1 MYCKTALH
9 SCCLILKITYMPLL
23 HRESGYNFYFKKG
36 EASLLGKKP
45 HVHVYG
51 QGLKIQ
57 YYLNENLDVKKRQPL
72 NFPER
77 EESKIYQIVK
87 KKIKILF
94 KKMRRIQKS
103 RQITMFF
110 D

>member
-1 MYCKTALH
+1 MSKKY
-9 SCCLILKITYMPLL
+9 YMPLL
-23 HRESGYNFYFKKG
+23 YQEDGYNFYFKKG

-57 YYLNENLDVKKRQPL
+57 YYLNENLDVKKKQPL
-72 NFPER
+72 NFPAS

-87 KKIKILF
+87 KKINF
-94 KKMRRIQKS
+94 FSKK
-103 RQITMFF
+103 
-110 D
+110 

>member
-1 MYCKTALH
+1 MYCKNALH

-23 HRESGYNFYFKKG
+23 HQESGYNFYFKKG

-57 YYLNENLDVKKRQPL
+57 YYLNENLDVKKKQPL
-72 NFPER
+72 NFSER

-87 KKIKILF
+87 KKSKFFL
-94 KKMRRIQKS
+94 KKWEEYKKAGK
-103 RQITMFF
+103 
-110 D
+110 